1 MPSQSNIQFRRKN
14 YTKFKEDEKSKG
26 RNRNFSLE
34 TLAKAE
40 QMKKLSN
47 DPVPLC
53 QTNDK

>member
-1 MPSQSNIQFRRKN
+1 MSVHGTGFFLSDGFQDKN
-14 YTKFKEDEKSKG
+14 KLENTKESPV
-26 RNRNFSLE
+26 
-34 TLAKAE
+34 TKAE